1 MKMRQRSKSREAN
14 HSSSEMNMHM
24 SDLLMV
30 RDVRARCQNMVRP
43 CQGDAMKKDISFEL
57 AVMTTIPLVGAAVM
71 TSITLNIKKRS
82 KIGTRIVRD

>member
-1 MKMRQRSKSREAN
+1 
-14 HSSSEMNMHM
+14 
-24 SDLLMV
+24 
-30 RDVRARCQNMVRP
+30 MVRP